1 LYIGS
6 TGINNHTNFNNLK
19 IGPNP
24 TSGNITV
31 SYKEGKGMV
40 LTIISSNGLV
50 VQKEIMNAD
59 VQTFDISKLNKG
71 LYLIRINHKGMDD
84 TYKFMVN

>member
-1 LYIGS
+1 
-6 TGINNHTNFNNLK
+6 
-19 IGPNP
+19 
-24 TSGNITV
+24 
-31 SYKEGKGMV
+31 MV
-40 LTIISSNGLV
+40 LTIISSNGQV

-84 TYKFMVN
+84 TYKLMVN